1 MQTVRVAIDV
11 NPRDIPNLVCSDTA
25 QGKEDTGYSA
35 AISEALASALGVRE
49 FLHCPERI
57 HELRRFLW
65 EKDQRSE
72 PGFQSLD

>member
-11 NPRDIPNLVCSDTA
+11 NPRDIPNLVCSHLAGSKDDA
-25 QGKEDTGYSA
+25 GYSS
-35 AISEALASALGVRE
+35 AISEALAEALGVQE

-65 EKDQRSE
+65 EKDQRSD
-72 PGFQSLD
+72 PDLHSQD